1 MQKIYAQLG
10 KFKEL
15 DLRLSKDAT
24 NPHFKSKYTTLG
36 EVKRVVDA
44 PLLELGMLFLDT
56 SNEKGVTTT
65 LLHFE
70 SGEKIES
77 FFPYKDGDDAQKKG
91 AAITYARR
99 YNRVAILDLIQEDD
113 DGNQATGKTIPVS
126 NVEAMKQEYEAK
138 IKALEARENVAKSLA
153 KEASIEAF
161 ESRVKAAKEKNIFD
175 KYKDIFEANY
185 QRLGIVKVLD
195 DGTCLNEQR
204 LSDLYESEIK

>member
-1 MQKIYAQLG
+1 
-10 KFKEL
+10 
-15 DLRLSKDAT
+15 
-24 NPHFKSKYTTLG
+24 
-36 EVKRVVDA
+36 
-44 PLLELGMLFLDT
+44 
-56 SNEKGVTTT
+56 
-65 LLHFE
+65 
-70 SGEKIES
+70 
-77 FFPYKDGDDAQKKG
+77 
-91 AAITYARR
+91 
-99 YNRVAILDLIQEDD
+99 
-113 DGNQATGKTIPVS
+113 
-126 NVEAMKQEYEAK
+126 MKQEYEAK